1 MKRVKKEIRKRLD
14 YLTGLNLNNKN
25 LMKEISCQVITVAGY
40 VMNVFNLE
48 KSDLGELDM
57 IVTSVSRDEKLYSKR
72 NKGGRG
78 LKSFNKVYDETKK

>member
-48 KSDLGELDM
+48 KSDLD
-57 IVTSVSRDEKLYSKR
+57 
-72 NKGGRG
+72 
-78 LKSFNKVYDETKK
+78 